1 MAESS
6 SSPAGPAGRLD
17 VLVAGRV
24 FCDLIFTGLDAPP
37 VLGRER
43 FADALTVTAGG
54 GAFITAAH
62 LVQLGGRAG
71 VVGHIGADMF
81 SGLVAEQLDLRSIDR
96 RGLIRVDGPLPR
108 VTAAAT
114 AEGDRSF
121 VTHVAPPS
129 GEPDYRT
136 LFAETGARWL
146 HVGDIASLDDLP
158 GLVPAAKAAGL
169 VLSIDTGWSN
179 AALARPAVWDLIGL
193 ADVLLP
199 NTAEAAALV
208 GTDESPAGLD
218 AALDALAAM
227 VPLVIIKAGRQGL
240 LAAHGHR
247 RLTCPATPV
256 PVVDATGAGDACDAG
271 LIYGLLHDWSLERA
285 MRLGVRL
292 GTWTVQQP
300 GGAERLPE
308 RADMLE
314 PAPAA

>member
-1 MAESS
+1 M
-6 SSPAGPAGRLD
+6 D

-37 VLGRER
+37 ALGRER

-62 LVQLGGRAG
+62 LVHLGLKAG
-71 VVGHIGADMF
+71 VVGHIGTDMF
-81 SGLVAEQLDLRSIDR
+81 SGLVAEQLDRRSIDR
-96 RGLIRVDGPLPR
+96 RGLVRVDAPLPR
-108 VTAAAT
+108 VTAAAA

-129 GEPDYRT
+129 GVPDYRA

-169 VLSIDTGWSN
+169 TLSIDTGWSN
-179 AALARPAVWDLIGL
+179 AALARPAVWDLIGM

-208 GTDESPAGLD
+208 GTDETPAGLD

-227 VPLVIIKAGRQGL
+227 VPLVVIKAGSQGL
-240 LAAHGHR
+240 LAAQSHR
-247 RLTCPATPV
+247 RLTFPVTPV

-271 LIYGLLHDWSLERA
+271 LIYGLMHDWPLERA
-285 MRLGVRL
+285 MQLGARLGA
-292 GTWTVQQP
+292 WTVQQP
-300 GGAERLPE
+300 GGADRLPNP
-308 RADMLE
+308 AKMLE
-314 PAPAA
+314 TAPAA